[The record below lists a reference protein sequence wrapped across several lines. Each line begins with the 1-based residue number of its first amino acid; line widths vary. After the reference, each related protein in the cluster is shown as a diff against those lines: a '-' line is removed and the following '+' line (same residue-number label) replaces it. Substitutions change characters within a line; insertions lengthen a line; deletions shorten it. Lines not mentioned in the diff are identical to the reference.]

1 MHQTF
6 YIDIDEEIT
15 SIIERLK
22 KAQTREIIM
31 VVPKRALLI
40 QSIVNLRI
48 LKKEADKIG
57 LQLMV
62 ITQDKLGK
70 ILIEK
75 AGILVQQKM
84 DNIADEEID
93 LNERSDES
101 KKDLQ
106 GNNKKIDEVVEADGH
121 LDHIGTNNYFSEE
134 EFIKQTNKKVAKTKK
149 KKATLP
155 IEKEKIINR
164 ELVLNSQKELRK
176 NRQSNIDINTN
187 PKNEV
192 SLKKVTKKEE
202 NYKVNNEKLENFFKS
217 SKKKNK
223 LVKKEEEQDY
233 KISSKTRRLFFI
245 FGTFFLLV
253 MGAIGGYLFIPK
265 VKINIISKV
274 KYKDINSEIIGKTD
288 VHSINKK
295 EEIIPA
301 QRIEITPEIKKNYP
315 ATGEKTV
322 SNQKAKGIITIYNKY
337 STQPQPLVA
346 TTRFMSE
353 NGKLFRL
360 VKGLTI
366 PGTTVENGQIK
377 PGSIEAQIVADEA
390 GSDFN
395 IQPTK
400 FTIPGFK
407 STPSKYS
414 QFYAQSEKAMSGGG
428 DGKQKVHIIT
438 QEDIDKAKKQA
449 LTSLNSS
456 LKQKI
461 KEEAKENVILL
472 DDAIDKKE
480 ATYKLSNS
488 LNEIVDSFQLTIS
501 MKVTAIVVQESEFKN
516 IVAQMLSQ
524 AGDGQIS
531 MKDDSIKI
539 DFGKA
544 NVDFEKG
551 TIDMRF
557 QAKGKIKPNI
567 DIAKI
572 KKAILGKNESVV
584 KTYLKSSYP
593 DIDEIDMEYW
603 PSFIQ
608 GRIPF
613 QEKRVEITLDK

>member
-301 QRIEITPEIKKNYP
+301 QRIEITPEIRKNYP

-346 TTRFMSE
+346 TTRFVSE
-353 NGKLFRL
+353 DGKLFRL

-516 IVAQMLSQ
+516 MVAQMLAQ